1 MWRAATVAPCRNA
14 TQAPTARLW
23 WIELVEVTSENDI
36 EATEGSLLL
45 PIVVLHCADGTCS
58 CSQSHIDVG
67 KETCTDHADFVDDEP
82 TPKKH
87 ALGKLTIGSHAC
99 TVAISL
105 ANVQRMVNCVTRDLY
120 CHGGLQGDGLEVDIL
135 LVASHFLKNC

>member
-1 MWRAATVAPCRNA
+1 MM
-14 TQAPTARLW
+14 
-23 WIELVEVTSENDI
+23 
-36 EATEGSLLL
+36 
-45 PIVVLHCADGTCS
+45 
-58 CSQSHIDVG
+58 
-67 KETCTDHADFVDDEP
+67 EP

-105 ANVQRMVNCVTRDLY
+105 AYVQRMVNCVTRDLY

-135 LVASHFLKNC
+135 LVASHILKKLLKFFDRMGLPSSRLPM